1 MSSVVPRSARLSRPV
16 KFDGTQRTVKVT
28 KQHQG
33 YHKRYMRELRGMING
48 TDYLVGLAD
57 DSMAQG
63 YFAQTGTHKVKRV
76 HELDQP
82 RDEEF
87 KFRNPVSPRIPS
99 YLTKKRKKR
108 DEERFNIENSNF
120 SDLEEDNDDM
130 WQHGSPEEGLN
141 HSGVGVGTLDE
152 EQTIQ
157 NENENGMT
165 NERAALEDAN
175 AIAGHQQEF
184 ESGEEI
190 AVQQIEEEEDSN
202 AKELSE
208 SNEGVNDDHGAE
220 DEDEKGEDKKNED
233 EQEEI
238 KAESENEDEGE
249 HGKDVEPESENKEA
263 ETKVENEQE
272 NEDEGQHDKEVE
284 PESENKEEETNVENE
299 RENEGEHDKE
309 AEDENENDV
318 QEVIDQTCTE
328 LSEQK
333 TFDAKPSDDGA
344 EEVRTETN
352 TGEALEG
359 SLDEK
364 VECSTN
370 PADVAEQESASRDTS
385 EDLTVVGQGIKVTPE
400 EVAHLPE
407 VEDGVEV
414 DTDDDKAS
422 KGKLRSVSME
432 SGLHI
437 KRFAFVNARASF
449 MTPRTKWEILDNSE
463 DDGNDTRPSNCG
475 LGPNGSSEIVLEI
488 SASELSSL
496 NLESV
501 EVVEYERIRA
511 DGFSW
516 IFITGIPPGTNLD
529 VVSRTVKSAGLRLM
543 TDYISPESA
552 RYADGVRCG
561 QDELFLRR
569 QLPKLVLIG
578 RTEGDG
584 FDYIYDSKPYE
595 LLCAGD
601 TTNFAEYIQWQ
612 EPEQLRHFLHYSE
625 QDGLYFNE
633 RSAFTATAAMLMLP
647 GMKVIRK
654 RDLSLCEPILR
665 LLQKKSVT
673 RGVMSVVE
681 ASNKTGNM
689 AVWKYTRGRQHIL
702 ICVNFSNFHCFADIL
717 CEDAP
722 DPDDEDGRIPVLELI
737 TDTTFMRDV
746 QELRTK
752 GLTVILYEYQI
763 QIFEY

>member
-76 HELDQP
+76 HESEQP

-120 SDLEEDNDDM
+120 SDLEEDNDDL
-130 WQHGSPEEGLN
+130 WQHESAEEGLC
-141 HSGVGVGTLDE
+141 HSGVGVETLDA

-157 NENENGMT
+157 NENENDVT
-165 NERAALEDAN
+165 NKHAVLEDAD
-175 AIAGHQQEF
+175 ADVADQQEF

-190 AVQQIEEEEDSN
+190 VVEQIEDGEDTNAEELLMNKEGVNSDHGSEVGNEEAYEKGEEGENKNQHENDEEEET
-202 AKELSE
+202 
-208 SNEGVNDDHGAE
+208 
-220 DEDEKGEDKKNED
+220 
-233 EQEEI
+233 
-238 KAESENEDEGE
+238 KAEN
-249 HGKDVEPESENKEA
+249 
-263 ETKVENEQE
+263 ENEQE
-272 NEDEGQHDKEVE
+272 NEDGGE
-284 PESENKEEETNVENE
+284 PENRVETENENEQEETKHEDEQENE
-299 RENEGEHDKE
+299 DEGVSGKE
-309 AEDENENDV
+309 MEEENENDV
-318 QEVIDQTCTE
+318 KDVIDQTCTE
-328 LSEQK
+328 LNEQK
-333 TFDAKPSDDGA
+333 TFDAKPSDNGV
-344 EEVRTETN
+344 EEARAETN
-352 TGEALEG
+352 AGEALEEG
-359 SLDEK
+359 SDEK
-364 VECSTN
+364 VESSIN
-370 PADVAEQESASRDTS
+370 PADVIEEESASKDTS

-407 VEDGVEV
+407 VEDGLEV
-414 DTDDDKAS
+414 DTEEDKTS

-475 LGPNGSSEIVLEI
+475 LGPSGSSEICLEI

-501 EVVEYERIRA
+501 EVPEYERIRA

-543 TDYISPESA
+543 TDYLSPESA

-578 RTEGDG
+578 RSEGDG

-654 RDLSLCEPILR
+654 RDLPLCEPILR

>member
-1 MSSVVPRSARLSRPV
+1 
-16 KFDGTQRTVKVT
+16 
-28 KQHQG
+28 
-33 YHKRYMRELRGMING
+33 MRELRGMING

-76 HELDQP
+76 HESEQP

-99 YLTKKRKKR
+99 YLAKKRKKR

-130 WQHGSPEEGLN
+130 WQHESAEEGLC
-141 HSGVGVGTLDE
+141 HSGVGVETLDA

-157 NENENGMT
+157 NENENDMT
-165 NERAALEDAN
+165 NKHAALEDAD
-175 AIAGHQQEF
+175 ADVADQQEF
-184 ESGEEI
+184 ESGDEIVVEQIEDGEDTNAEEI
-190 AVQQIEEEEDSN
+190 LMNKEGVNGDHGSEVGNEEAHEKGEEGENKNEHENEEEET
-202 AKELSE
+202 
-208 SNEGVNDDHGAE
+208 
-220 DEDEKGEDKKNED
+220 
-233 EQEEI
+233 
-238 KAESENEDEGE
+238 KAEN
-249 HGKDVEPESENKEA
+249 
-263 ETKVENEQE
+263 ENEQE
-272 NEDEGQHDKEVE
+272 NEESGEPEKSVEAENESEQEETKDEDEQDNEDEGVPGKEM
-284 PESENKEEETNVENE
+284 EEE
-299 RENEGEHDKE
+299 
-309 AEDENENDV
+309 ND
-318 QEVIDQTCTE
+318 VIDQTCTE
-328 LSEQK
+328 LTEQK
-333 TFDAKPSDDGA
+333 TFDAKPSDNGVEQA
-344 EEVRTETN
+344 HAETN
-352 TGEALEG
+352 TGEALEEG
-359 SLDEK
+359 SDEK
-364 VECSTN
+364 VESSIN
-370 PADVAEQESASRDTS
+370 PADAIEEESASKDTS

-414 DTDDDKAS
+414 DTEEDKTS

-475 LGPNGSSEIVLEI
+475 LGPNGSSEICLEI

-543 TDYISPESA
+543 TDYLSPEAA

-578 RTEGDG
+578 RSEGDG